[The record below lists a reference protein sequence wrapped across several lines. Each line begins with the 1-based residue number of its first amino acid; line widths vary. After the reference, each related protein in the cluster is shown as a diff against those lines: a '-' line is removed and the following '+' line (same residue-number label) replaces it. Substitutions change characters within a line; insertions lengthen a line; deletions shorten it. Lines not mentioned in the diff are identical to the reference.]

1 MADGEGSLERE
12 GRRVAWRDGGD
23 GPPLLLLQGYG
34 GTADDWDPT
43 FLGALEATFR
53 VVRPDPRGMGDSS
66 FGDPAEELTIESRA
80 ADVADQQV
88 GELVAAARARIDPR
102 VLRAEE
108 AALVRWHAEPPPP
121 VPADPP
127 PVLAIAGA
135 EDIVIPAANVERL
148 AVMWPGCRTEV
159 VPDAGHAVM
168 AQEPERVAALI
179 RSLA

>member
-23 GPPLLLLQGYG
+23 GPPLLLHVL
-34 GTADDWDPT
+34 
-43 FLGALEATFR
+43 F
-53 VVRPDPRGMGDSS
+53 PD
-66 FGDPAEELTIESRA
+66 AV

-88 GELVAAARARIDPR
+88 GELVVAARARIDPR

-148 AVMWPGCRTEV
+148 AVMWPGCRTAV
-159 VPDAGHAVM
+159 VPGAGHAVM